1 MSKGLTKTLPA
12 HGSECF
18 VYIIEMKLI
27 KPISEENNPKKRK
40 IIDPFETN
48 SAFGFLSSKELPK
61 VNKQCDM

>member
-1 MSKGLTKTLPA
+1 MSKALTNTLPGEA
-12 HGSECF
+12 SECF

-48 SAFGFLSSKELPK
+48 SAFGFLSSKEIPA
-61 VNKQCDM
+61 VNYKQ